1 MCVSLC
7 EVYLMKIQPINNVNY
22 SNINAKK
29 TKSKHKV
36 STNTTFRGYEEVL
49 WNALKKDLKDRAEVA
64 NTVQEVYTSFI
75 KERGTKKMPFF
86 DTVHEWILTK
96 PTYFIEE
103 LSKPIADINTKF
115 RDLFFKSKN
124 ENISILQGD
133 NEKEAYI
140 INFGKHGFWNFMFD
154 SEYARND
161 MRLVFSSKDGSLE
174 LGTTKKEEFY
184 AEQIYKTGFWKKNIF
199 DKYTDIR
206 IAQKTGDASEPVIW

>member
-1 MCVSLC
+1 
-7 EVYLMKIQPINNVNY
+7 MKIRPVNNVNVPVRT
-22 SNINAKK
+22 KK
-29 TKSKHKV
+29 IKQKA
-36 STNTTFRGYEEVL
+36 NTPIFKGYEDVL
-49 WNALKKDLKDRAEVA
+49 WNALRKDLKDRAEVA

-103 LSKPIADINTKF
+103 LSKPIADINVKL
-115 RDLFFKSKN
+115 RDLFFKSKD
-124 ENISILQGD
+124 ENISILQGN
-133 NEKEAYI
+133 NESEAYI
-140 INFGKHGFWNFMFD
+140 VNFGKHGFWSFMFD

-199 DKYTDIR
+199 DKYTDKR
-206 IAQKTGDASEPVIW
+206 IAEKTGDASEPVIW